1 MKWHPCEISGILRKP
16 ESSASGVIAS
26 AEFNLGGL
34 AGSGD
39 QVFRTENYKFQTSNP
54 TPLSWQQLNTQ
65 E

>member
-1 MKWHPCEISGILRKP
+1 MKWHPCEISGISRKP
-16 ESSASGVIAS
+16 ESSANGVTDS

-39 QVFRTENYKFQTSNP
+39 HVFRTEDSSNP
-54 TPLSWQQLNTQ
+54 TPLSWQPLNTQ